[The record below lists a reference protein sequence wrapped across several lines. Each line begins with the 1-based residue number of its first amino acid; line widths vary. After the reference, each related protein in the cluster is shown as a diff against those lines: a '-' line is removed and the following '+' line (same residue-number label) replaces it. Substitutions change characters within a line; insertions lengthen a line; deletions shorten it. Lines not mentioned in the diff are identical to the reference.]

1 MKPRDADGP
10 RDQKPREPHRL
21 ARRQRK
27 PARPGASARS
37 RRPER
42 STAPLRLTARGAIL
56 IIILV
61 GFGAALADY
70 AAAVPMLNGIAFIV
84 VCALVAFFVRSTD
97 LLTLSVSPPLAYFAA
112 ALLAEGVLT
121 LGSDGFARGV
131 AIGLATRLADVAPW
145 LFAGTTLVLVVALF
159 RGLPGNVRALSD
171 ELSGRAQRRA
181 QK

>member
-1 MKPRDADGP
+1 MTPRDADGP
-10 RDQKPREPHRL
+10 RDPNQPHRL
-21 ARRQRK
+21 ARRQRR
-27 PARPGASARS
+27 PAGPGSSARG
-37 RRPER
+37 PAP

-56 IIILV
+56 IIVMV
-61 GFGAALADY
+61 GFAAALADSMV
-70 AAAVPMLNGIAFIV
+70 ALPMLNGIAFV
-84 VCALVAFFVRSTD
+84 AVCTLAAFFVRSTD
-97 LLTLSVSPPLAYFAA
+97 LLTLSVSPPLAYFAS

-145 LFAGTTLVLVVALF
+145 LFAGTALVLVITLF
-159 RGLPGNVRALSD
+159 RGLPRNVRALSD